1 MPADEIV
8 EVEIAIPEPKKCYFD
23 DEEALIDEKLMKEMF
38 LEHSH
43 IWRSPPHTLKVV
55 KTWEIWFFCPSRFS
69 TSQLKSADQ
78 CQPLG
83 SLLFH

>member
-1 MPADEIV
+1 MTADEIVEV

-43 IWRSPPHTLKVV
+43 I
-55 KTWEIWFFCPSRFS
+55 
-69 TSQLKSADQ
+69 
-78 CQPLG
+78 
-83 SLLFH
+83 